1 MGWDPPE
8 LAFHR
13 VLYEPL
19 GTRRE
24 VHEWLLVLH
33 PQTCLRKLDFRQ
45 ASPVFLAELAA
56 LPGPASSQKN
66 RCGTAFCW
74 LAARSYP
81 VANDPV
87 INDLAKADDWGSLR
101 RFLSAPPTLP
111 AGFNLPGQLGS
122 AAGLAPEYNK
132 FS

>member
-33 PQTCLRKLDFRQ
+33 QQTCLRELDFRQ

-56 LPGPASSQKN
+56 LPGPASSQ
-66 RCGTAFCW
+66 
-74 LAARSYP
+74 
-81 VANDPV
+81 
-87 INDLAKADDWGSLR
+87 
-101 RFLSAPPTLP
+101 
-111 AGFNLPGQLGS
+111 
-122 AAGLAPEYNK
+122 
-132 FS
+132 

>member
-13 VLYEPL
+13 ALYESL
-19 GTRRE
+19 RTRRE

-45 ASPVFLAELAA
+45 AAPVFLAERAA
-56 LPGPASSQKN
+56 LPGPASS
-66 RCGTAFCW
+66 RSCRRGTAFCW
-74 LAARSYP
+74 LAASSCPVANNP
-81 VANDPV
+81 VAND
-87 INDLAKADDWGSLR
+87 LAKTVDGASLR
-101 RFLSAPPTLP
+101 RFPSAPPTLP
-111 AGFNLPGQLGS
+111 AGFNLRDQCGS
-122 AAGLAPEYNK
+122 AARLAPEYNK